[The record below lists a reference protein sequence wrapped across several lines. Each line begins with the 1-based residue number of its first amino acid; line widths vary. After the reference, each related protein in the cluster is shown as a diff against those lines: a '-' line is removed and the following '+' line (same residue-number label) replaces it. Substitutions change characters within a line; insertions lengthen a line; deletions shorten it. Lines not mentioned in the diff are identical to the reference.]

1 MTTNKVLFRIA
12 SILMIV
18 GGAAGIITNLIAMI
32 GGITLAGWGYGK
44 AALIII
50 GAIICLLGAIYELI
64 VGIKGTKGVH
74 TPGVPAKLMTPGI
87 IVFAIEL
94 VGFIL
99 LAIGAGAGAGTIVVD
114 ILFGFGAPI
123 FFIITCYLNRN
134 NA

>member
-12 SILMIV
+12 SIIMIV
-18 GGAAGIITNLIAMI
+18 GGAASIISNLIAMI
-32 GGITLAGWGYGK
+32 GGFTLAAWGYGK

-50 GAIICLLGAIYELI
+50 GSIICLLASILQLI

-74 TPGVPAKLMTPGI
+74 TPGVPATLMGSGLIVLVAQI
-87 IVFAIEL
+87 I
-94 VGFIL
+94 GFIL
-99 LAIGAGAGAGTIVVD
+99 VAIGAGSGAGTIIVD

-123 FFIITCYLNRN
+123 FFIITCYLDKK